1 MQERIR
7 RDCGAGYHDLSRAD
21 NAAAAAAVAPP
32 TLSRRHFAASRLAS
46 ATVVSSSTLGVVL
59 SQHYFCRRLAGEF
72 IACGVGGQ

>member
-32 TLSRRHFAASRLAS
+32 PSPVAISPPLAS
-46 ATVVSSSTLGVVL
+46 LSAAVVSSSTLGVVL